1 MSTHQGGEAVRI
13 SSRIGIPILAVL
25 LLALLLLTACSS
37 DDDEEPQPAGIQ
49 PSGPSTIE
57 TSDEQKPVVITIG
70 NHSDITGAASNAIS
84 VIDMALEDMASY
96 YNDYEIIPGVKFEV
110 VSYDGQYDPARAIP
124 GYEWLRQRGADV
136 LFTPVASTAETLKPR
151 LDDDKIVLFALGA
164 SDDAIDPPGYVFS
177 PGNSL
182 CKYTMYT
189 FLEWIA
195 ENDPDFPRD
204 RPAKIGGT
212 FWAIAYGEAM
222 LDGMEEYAEVHPDQ
236 YEWIGGYLPPLGMFN
251 WAPEVQ
257 ALKDCDYVLPPG
269 VMLSFVQQ
277 YRKAGHEARFIATDA
292 QVSFLGMVGEA
303 GLWDEID
310 GMLLFKPARWWNE
323 QGEAIDL
330 ANRLVREY
338 HPDDAEKIIG
348 KGSGYLASQQVYV
361 IFKLIEATIEAVG
374 AENFDSHALYKT
386 AQSFSLTIDGI
397 QSDSF
402 SETKRYS
409 SDYAGFYEVDGEKK
423 DVFRVTPEWFPIVS
437 KP

>member
-1 MSTHQGGEAVRI
+1 MKI
-13 SSRIGIPILAVL
+13 SSVTGSFIMAIL
-25 LLALLLLTACSS
+25 LLIISVLTACDGEGS
-37 DDDEEPQPAGIQ
+37 QV
-49 PSGPSTIE
+49 E
-57 TSDEQKPVVITIG
+57 TSLPRGTSPAQTSGEWEAVVITIG

-84 VIDMALEDMASY
+84 VIDMALEDMVSY

-110 VSYDGQYDPARAIP
+110 VAYDGQYDPARAIP

-151 LDDDKIVLFALGA
+151 LDEDQIVLFALGV
-164 SDDAIDPPGYVFS
+164 SDEAIDPPGYVFS
-177 PGNSL
+177 PGNTL
-182 CKYTMYT
+182 CKYTSYT
-189 FLEWIA
+189 FLKWIA

-212 FWAIAYGEAM
+212 FWAIAYGEAL
-222 LDGMEEYAEVHPDQ
+222 LDGMEEYAKAHPDQ
-236 YEWIGGYLPPLGMFN
+236 YEWMGGYLPPLGMFN
-251 WAPEVQ
+251 WEAEVE

-269 VMLSFVQQ
+269 VMLSFVKQ
-277 YRKAGHEARFIATDA
+277 YRTAGHEAKFIATDA

-323 QGEAIDL
+323 QGQAIDL

-338 HPDDAEKIIG
+338 HPDDADRIIET
-348 KGSGYLASQQVYV
+348 GSGYLASQQVYV
-361 IFKLIEATIEAVG
+361 MFKLIEATIEAVG
-374 AENFDSHALYKT
+374 AENFDSQALYEMG
-386 AQSFSLTIDGI
+386 QFFSLTIDGI

-409 SDYAGFYEVDGEKK
+409 TDYAGFYEVDGEKR
-423 DVFRVTPEWFPIVS
+423 DVLRVTPEWFPIVYT
-437 KP
+437 P